1 ASGKLLKQPS
11 RTVKHAVR
19 EFREDAVYRT
29 MLLFV
34 SIYVVLFQVAP
45 LAFIYRTAGAWAA
58 VGVVL
63 AVSPAVLLLWG
74 SLVRRRSEGDEVQ
87 VIYPFLGRWRNR
99 AFRFSEI
106 ASVEVRVVNG
116 RKEVRIVLHDGSSIR
131 YMRRDE
137 TVIDELVGA
146 LKRGVAEAK
155 PAKVD
160 WSELA

>member
-74 SLVRRRSEGDEVQ
+74 SLMRLRIEGDEVQ

-99 AFRFSEI
+99 AFRSGEI
-106 ASVEVRVVNG
+106 ASVEVRVVYNEG
-116 RKEVRIVLHDGSSIR
+116 KQVRIGLHDGNSVR
-131 YMRRDE
+131 YVTSNEKMVVD
-137 TVIDELVGA
+137 LLGA
-146 LKRGVAEAK
+146 LRRGVAEAK
-155 PAKVD
+155 
-160 WSELA
+160 